1 MLVWISR
8 AITLTRTCHIPNS
21 PVNRGRKNCEQSLEA
36 QNVQTLLPPL
46 TLSLTAKFWS
56 FRVLGL
62 LKFHLIGHL
71 RDLFHKWFKELQEK
85 RKKWIAFAPPPPPFV
100 LWLDLKRIFPLI
112 ASCLARLAS
121 DTKRQKHFFFH
132 FMIFTLVIFFDSVPR
147 LFAWKV
153 PLKKY
158 EGFHNGR
165 LFAISCR
172 E

>member
-85 RKKWIAFAPPPPPFV
+85 RKKWIAFTPPPSPLRSVIRFKA
-100 LWLDLKRIFPLI
+100 DFPTHCQL
-112 ASCLARLAS
+112 SCSSCVRHQETEA
-121 DTKRQKHFFFH
+121 FFFISWFLH
-132 FMIFTLVIFFDSVPR
+132 LSFFSTLSPDFLR
-147 LFAWKV
+147 EK
-153 PLKKY
+153 
-158 EGFHNGR
+158 FH
-165 LFAISCR
+165 
-172 E
+172 